1 MTDRIPTIERGS
13 ERTTVTPVTEEAT
26 VTELAPKRTRRT
38 KEQMGADAIFK
49 LIGEELQAQHQ
60 KWGVQDHPLQGGFF
74 PERSQAYYA
83 VQANG
88 WKAINDQRVKD
99 NVIGWDGIL
108 IEETFEAL
116 EATDLDTAIEEL
128 VQVAAVAVQAILSLK
143 RNAPGGA
150 A

>member
-1 MTDRIPTIERGS
+1 MTDRIPTIDQ
-13 ERTTVTPVTEEAT
+13 PVVSASDEGTEVAA
-26 VTELAPKRTRRT
+26 VVELTPKRTRRT

-60 KWGVQDHPLQGGFF
+60 KWGVQDHPLQGGVF
-74 PERSQAYYA
+74 PGGSQAYYQK
-83 VQANG
+83 QADG

-99 NVIGWDGIL
+99 DVIGWDGIL

-116 EATDLDTAIEEL
+116 AEGDVDAAIEEL

-143 RNAPGGA
+143 RNAGGVA
-150 A
+150 